1 MTVRQVPMWRRAL
14 WSHAVVWPLL
24 PVLVWQGRRVRAR
37 TVRLPDAAGGPS
49 GEAGGGNNASG
60 AAVQLLVVGESVVAG
75 VGAARLEQ
83 ALVGQLAAHL
93 AAGLGKSVGWH
104 AVGVTGARLAEL
116 LPRVAS
122 CAAARVDVCVV
133 AAGVNDTT
141 GLTSPRRYA
150 RDVRRVV
157 EEVRARFGAGVPVV
171 LAGVPPMGRFPA
183 LPQPLRLALGTRAA
197 LLDGAAQAAARGL
210 PRVRHVP
217 TVIQQAWGFCEDGYH
232 PGPRGYAAWGQD
244 LARHAQA
251 LLEAR

>member
-1 MTVRQVPMWRRAL
+1 MWLKSL

-24 PVLVWQGRRVRAR
+24 PVLAWQGRRVRAR
-37 TVRLPDAAGGPS
+37 TVRLPDAAGGPF
-49 GEAGGGNNASG
+49 GEAGGGNASRG
-60 AAVQLLVVGESVVAG
+60 AGGLLLVVLQRGG
-75 VGAARLEQ
+75 GGGGAATMEH

-93 AAGLGKSVGWH
+93 AAGLGRDVVWH

-150 RDVRRVV
+150 RDVRRLV
-157 EEVRARFGAGVPVV
+157 EGVRARFGAGVPVV
-171 LAGVPPMGRFPA
+171 LAGVPPMERFPA

-197 LLDGAAQAAARGL
+197 LLDGAAQAAALGL

-232 PGPRGYAAWGQD
+232 PGPQGYAAWGQD
-244 LARHAQA
+244 LARHALA
-251 LLEAR
+251 VLEAG